1 MKSVKA
7 ATAIA
12 LSLLSLLGC
21 SSERKASDA
30 LVATVGEEKIY
41 ASDIDFLKRTSSA
54 YAKPGKEKDALE
66 NIVESRVIFLEAKRV
81 AIRDSAKIRERLDAL
96 HERFLA
102 RLYDNFYLGDN
113 LGHTDAEL
121 GKYFDRNRDR
131 FAADSCERFEACR
144 ASVAESLYLE
154 ENADS
159 LARFVAKKL
168 EEMRQ
173 VTVEIAYAETADSA
187 EASKLGVSL
196 ANGSDLSKM
205 KKIRFDSKSASG
217 IWANADIRDSLFG
230 TTPVPVGSV
239 HSTAVD
245 SDSKTVVWKLLLR
258 REGEKIP
265 EDGRDSILKA
275 RFVAEYRDYAAN
287 GTDSLLRK
295 RYRFRMEHPV
305 YPEVQKYYAEHA
317 DAFNGA
323 PFDSVSGQI
332 ERKLSADGDLP
343 LDSNQVLA
351 TLGGAPFIRES
362 DAKALFEEIP
372 RNIRMRYP
380 RARRVLMLA
389 GWKLRAMAAREANLE
404 NDILLEKIRKDAE
417 MSFYRDAFAR
427 ELSKNGFFAP
437 EDTLR
442 SLFARFGER
451 LFPKVPF
458 ERISGE
464 LGIFALTPD
473 REFLFEYYRN
483 PERYARTSDMDSIKV
498 LVFRNSL
505 GEFSSD
511 WFERYRKELYRKYPV
526 TVYDSSYLP
535 WADLFSVQ
543 ELEARADS
551 FYTARELGGAYLT
564 WNRIRALSAE
574 NDSLFARAVYE
585 LARIDGEREKYE
597 AANGEF
603 AAYYAIWPASSDA
616 EKALFNRAFIL
627 HENLKRDTLALS
639 LFEEFQEK
647 FPKSDLHES
656 VDWLIRDIRS
666 GGKLAEELLEKISK
680 QEENAN

>member
-1 MKSVKA
+1 MKSVKV
-7 ATAIA
+7 ATALA
-12 LSLLSLLGC
+12 LSLLALLGC

-54 YAKPGKEKDALE
+54 YAKPGKEQDALQ
-66 NIVESRVIFLEAKRV
+66 NIVESRVIFQEAKRV
-81 AIRDSAKIRERLDAL
+81 ASGDSAKIRERLDAL

-102 RLYDNFYLGDN
+102 RIYDNFYQGDN

-121 GKYFDRNRDR
+121 GKYFDRNRER

-159 LARFVAKKL
+159 LARFVARKL

-173 VTVEIAYAETADSA
+173 VTVEIAYAETNDSA
-187 EASKLGVSL
+187 EASKLGASL

-205 KKIRFDSKSASG
+205 KKIRFDSKSPSG
-217 IWANADIRDSLFG
+217 IFANADIRESLFG
-230 TTPVPVGSV
+230 TDPVPVGSV

-245 SDSKTVVWKLLLR
+245 SQTIVWKLLLR
-258 REGEKIP
+258 REGEKFP
-265 EDGRDSILKA
+265 EDSRDSILKA
-275 RFVAEYRDYAAN
+275 RFVAKYRDYAAN
-287 GTDSLLRK
+287 DMDSLLRK
-295 RYRFRMEHPV
+295 RYRFRMERPV
-305 YPEVQKYYAEHA
+305 YPEVRKYYAEHA
-317 DAFNGA
+317 DEFAGA
-323 PFDSVSGQI
+323 PFDSVSDQI
-332 ERKLSADGDLP
+332 ERKLSAGGDLP

-362 DAKALFEEIP
+362 DVKALLEEMP

-427 ELSKNGFFAP
+427 ELSKSGFFAP

-442 SLFARFGER
+442 SLFARFGEK

-483 PERYARTSDMDSIKV
+483 PERYAKTTDMDSIKV

-505 GEFSSD
+505 GEFSGD

-551 FYTARELGGAYLT
+551 FYTARELGGAHLT

-574 NDSLFARAVYE
+574 DDSLFARAVYE

-680 QEENAN
+680 QEENTN

>member
-1 MKSVKA
+1 MKPAKA
-7 ATAIA
+7 ATALA
-12 LSLLSLLGC
+12 LSLLALAGC
-21 SSERKASDA
+21 SSERKTSDV

-54 YAKPGKEKDALE
+54 YAKPGKERDALE
-66 NIVESRVIFLEAKRV
+66 NIIESRVIFQEAKRV
-81 AIRDSAKIRERLDAL
+81 ASGDSAKIRARLDAL
-96 HERFLA
+96 RERFLA
-102 RLYDNFYLGDN
+102 RIYDNFYLGDN

-121 GKYFDRNRDR
+121 GKHFDRNRER

-159 LARFVAKKL
+159 LARFVARKV
-168 EEMRQ
+168 EEMQ
-173 VTVEIAYAETADSA
+173 KVSVEIAYAEATDSLD
-187 EASKLGVSL
+187 ASRIKSSL
-196 ANGSDLSKM
+196 ANGADLSKA
-205 KKIRFDSKSASG
+205 KKVQFDSKSASG
-217 IWANADIRDSLFG
+217 LWANADIRESLFG
-230 TTPVPVGSV
+230 KSPVSVGSV
-239 HSTAVD
+239 HSATV
-245 SDSKTVVWKLLLR
+245 DSKTVVWKLLLR
-258 REGEKIP
+258 REGEKFP
-265 EDGRDSILKA
+265 EAGRDSILKA
-275 RFVAEYRDYAAN
+275 RFVAEYRDHAAN
-287 GTDSLLRK
+287 GTDSLLRE
-295 RYRFRMEHPV
+295 RYRFRLERPV

-317 DAFNGA
+317 DEFNGA
-323 PFDSVSGQI
+323 PLDSVSGQI
-332 ERKLSADGDLP
+332 ERKLSAGGDLP

-351 TLGGAPFIRES
+351 TLGGEPFIRES
-362 DAKALFEEIP
+362 DAKALLEEMP

-389 GWKLRAMAAREANLE
+389 GWKLRAKAMANLE
-404 NDILLEKIRKDAE
+404 GDLLFEKVRKDAE

-437 EDTLR
+437 KDTLR
-442 SLFARFGER
+442 SLFARLGER
-451 LFPKVPF
+451 LFPQVPF

-483 PERYARTSDMDSIKV
+483 QERYAKTSDLDSIKV

-511 WFERYRKELYRKYPV
+511 WFERYRKTLYRKYPV
-526 TVYDSSYLP
+526 TVYDSAYLP
-535 WADLFSVQ
+535 REDLFSVQ
-543 ELEARADS
+543 DLEARADS
-551 FYTARELGGAYLT
+551 FYTARELAGAHLT

-597 AANGEF
+597 AASGEF